1 MTWQNV
7 VVDTAAN
14 KTFDPPLDSIYVT
27 TAADDGGAL
36 KIHVNGTDSKIVS
49 VDLTNQKHLQIGHI
63 TGIDG
68 ASNALRYIG
77 IRKLPSSTF
86 GLINDT

>member
-7 VVDTAAN
+7 VVNAAVD
-14 KTFDPPLDSIYVT
+14 KTFDPPLDAIYIT
-27 TAADDGGAL
+27 TAANGGGSL
-36 KIHVNGTDSKIVS
+36 KLYVNGVDSGLGQS
-49 VDLTNQKHLQIGHI
+49 ELTANLHLQIGHI

-86 GLINDT
+86 GVINDT